1 MERMPTSTPTTSFT
15 AAQSHALI
23 RSVFGIFLVNGL
35 MIGAWG
41 GSLPGLRERLHTDA
55 SGIGLV
61 LLLAGGSAIVAMQVS
76 GRVSDRFTPRLPSLV
91 GGVGLAI
98 GLLVVA
104 FAPNYPTLVVGGV
117 MIGACNGVMDVA
129 MNALGVDAERASG
142 TAVMS
147 RFHAFFSL
155 GGFLGALL
163 VMGSAKLQGGDGA
176 DPRWALVAAAI
187 FAGAGLTALFA
198 LTPQAPHVEDST
210 DDAAPISPRSGDA
223 PPRPGIPPQA
233 WLLGVMA
240 LFFGFTEGTAI
251 DWASIHVTDV
261 AHVDPGVGAAGLVC
275 VSATMVVI
283 RLLGDSLVAR
293 FGRAAVVRFGAPVAV
308 AGFGV
313 VITTSSLPLILVGWL
328 LVGLGV
334 GMIAPQIYAIAGHIG
349 GGRVLAIVTAF
360 GYTAFLA
367 GPGIIGFLSNHFGIQ
382 RAMILPFVAGLLLTG
397 LTFTAA
403 LRDPQES

>member
-1 MERMPTSTPTTSFT
+1 MEPMPTTAPSTTFSSD
-15 AAQSHALI
+15 QSHALI
-23 RSVFGIFLVNGL
+23 RAVLGIFGVNGI
-35 MIGAWG
+35 MMGAWG
-41 GSLPGLRERLHTDA
+41 GSMPGLRERVHTDA
-55 SGIGLV
+55 SGIGV
-61 LLLAGGSAIVAMQVS
+61 LLLLSGASAIVAMQVG
-76 GRVSDRFTPRLPSLV
+76 GRIADRSTPRLPALV
-91 GGVGLAI
+91 SGVMMAL
-98 GLLVVA
+98 GLLVFAV
-104 FAPNYPTLVVGGV
+104 APNYATLLVAA
-117 MIGACNGVMDVA
+117 MLIGSSNGVMDVA
-129 MNALGVDAERASG
+129 MNALGVDAEQASRR
-142 TAVMS
+142 AVMS
-147 RFHAFFSL
+147 SFHAFFSL
-155 GGFLGALL
+155 GGFVGALF
-163 VMGSAKLQGGDGA
+163 VMGFARWQGGHDA
-176 DPRWALVAAAI
+176 DPRWALVAAA
-187 FAGAGLTALFA
+187 AAASVGLAALFA
-198 LTPQAPHVEDST
+198 LTPRAPHVEES
-210 DDAAPISPRSGDA
+210 DADPANTA
-223 PPRPGIPPQA
+223 RPSIPAQA

-308 AGFGV
+308 VGFSV
-313 VITTSSLPLILVGWL
+313 VIMTSSLPLILVGWL

-382 RAMILPFVAGLLLTG
+382 RAMILPFVAGLLLTA

-403 LRDPQES
+403 LRDPQEN